1 MLSLFILNKNKKTY
15 NNKTDY
21 YTLILMKRKDK
32 PRYTHCLNC
41 GHILNKPRVNGSGY
55 CSKSKCNTA
64 RVKANKKKDMLMD
77 KEFMFM

>member
-1 MLSLFILNKNKKTY
+1 
-15 NNKTDY
+15 
-21 YTLILMKRKDK
+21 MKRKDK

-64 RVKANKKKDMLMD
+64 RIKANKKKDMLMD